1 MNHFH
6 IVFFLIFI
14 IIFIIYNFIRLKYGF
29 WFYQP
34 VFHVYDFKYYFF
46 PCGIIQKGLPIK
58 NKFINFVNIKTHS
71 SLESSSRPFLN
82 LLNSHYHNNEK
93 NQNKYI
99 LEEKDFNSHFKSHNN
114 SCFFSTY
121 SLFPSNKIIGIMT
134 SRPFTLFFGE
144 KEKESMNIYYV
155 DYLCVDKAYRKK
167 NIAPQLI
174 QTHEYVQRHAKPDCP
189 VSLFK
194 KEGEL
199 TGIVPLC
206 VYDSVCFKCLSWS
219 PIISTLK
226 IIVCDKKNIH
236 LFNDFL
242 KNCNEFTIIIQ
253 THIGNMLELIQSGN
267 LFIYMLQKEGDDSI
281 LAVYIFKLSGMWMEE
296 GQQIITCIG
305 SFFNKNTNNL
315 STFINGFQ
323 IILNKYFINSFYIV
337 IENISFNHLL
347 IQDMKKRIKPFLIS
361 PSAYFFYN
369 FAYPTV
375 SSQKVLVIG

>member
-1 MNHFH
+1 MYKYPFH
-6 IVFFLIFI
+6 IVLFVIFLFLFI
-14 IIFIIYNFIRLKYGF
+14 LYNYIRLKYGF

-46 PCGIIQKGLPIK
+46 PCGIIQRGLPTK
-58 NKFINFVNIKTHS
+58 NKFVNFVNIKTHS
-71 SLESSSRPFLN
+71 SLEQSSRPFLN
-82 LLNSHYHNNEK
+82 IINTHYHNEQK
-93 NQNKYI
+93 NKNKYM
-99 LEEKDFNSHFKSHNN
+99 LEEKDFNSHFQSHGN
-114 SCFFSTY
+114 SCFFSSY

-134 SRPFTLFFGE
+134 SRPFTLLF

-155 DYLCVDKAYRKK
+155 DYLCVDKAYRNK

-174 QTHEYVQRHAKPDCP
+174 QTHEYVQRHTKPDCP

-219 PIISTLK
+219 SPTMSTLK

-236 LFNDFL
+236 LFHDFL
-242 KNCNEFTIIIQ
+242 KNCNEFTVMIQ
-253 THIGNMLELIQSGN
+253 THIANVLELIQSGN
-267 LFIYMLQKEGDDSI
+267 LFIYMLQKEGNDSI
-281 LAVYIFKLSGMWMEE
+281 LAFYILKLSGMWMEE

-305 SFFNKNTNNL
+305 SFFNTNVVP
-315 STFINGFQ
+315 SVFINGFQ
-323 IILNKYFINSFYIV
+323 ILLNKYFINSFYIV
-337 IENISFNHLL
+337 VENISFNHFL
-347 IQDMKKRIKPFLIS
+347 IQDMKKRMKPFLTS

-375 SSQKVLVIG
+375 SSQKVLLIG